1 MFFQGPS
8 EIVTEKPYEEI
19 ITEKNQNDEETDF
32 TELPNQQDSSAI
44 TRPVMGDS
52 LSLTIRAKE
61 TTWLLVKLDNQQ
73 TTQDFIMRPNTQ
85 KTLKAVRN
93 FNVTVGNSGGIT
105 LLLNNNPLN
114 FSGRSQQVRNINID
128 STGIKTQ

>member
-1 MFFQGPS
+1 M
-8 EIVTEKPYEEI
+8 V
-19 ITEKNQNDEETDF
+19 
-32 TELPNQQDSSAI
+32 
-44 TRPVMGDS
+44 DS

-73 TTQDFIMRPNTQ
+73 TAQDFIMRPNTQ

-105 LLLNNNPLN
+105 LLLNNNPLT
-114 FSGRSQQVRNINID
+114 FSGRSQQVRTINID